1 VLGRS
6 AARAH
11 IASVLVQDH
20 SNDLSAHV
28 AFEVEL
34 RVDHLVKEIVL
45 GAGEDRE
52 GLLPGELRFEMV
64 ALERDI

>member
-1 VLGRS
+1 LARH
-6 AARAH
+6 AARPH

-20 SNDLSAHV
+20 CNDLSAHV

-34 RVDHLVKEIVL
+34 RVDHLVKEIIL

-52 GLLPGELRFEMV
+52 GLLPRELRFEMI